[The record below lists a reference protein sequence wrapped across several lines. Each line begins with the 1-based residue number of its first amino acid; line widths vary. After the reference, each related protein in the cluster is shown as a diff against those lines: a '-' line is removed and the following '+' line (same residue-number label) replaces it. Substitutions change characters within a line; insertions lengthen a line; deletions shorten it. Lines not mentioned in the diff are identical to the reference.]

1 MENNNSEINQNN
13 DNELQFL
20 KDFFLTSLSKWY
32 WYVIS
37 VGVAI
42 VLYLLYLLSTPP
54 TFSRQAAVM
63 ITEDKND
70 MGISTSSQFADIALG
85 GGNANVKNELIAF
98 QSHDLMTEVVK
109 RLGLDV
115 TYRTPAR
122 LYKKVMYGAS
132 RPFTVQLFDLTEMQS
147 ASLKLVQLDE
157 HRLLLSELAMY
168 VDGDQIKYDDEIV
181 IKLGETTNTPLG
193 RIKIDRTEY
202 FAADSVCEKP
212 VFITKSPVY
221 MATEMCQER
230 LQVSL
235 QAKDASVIN
244 LQYNDE
250 DIYRAEDVI
259 NTLIDV
265 YNESRI
271 IEKNRKATST
281 SEFITDRLAVIEREL
296 SSVDKDISAF
306 KSENLIPDLQGVSAM
321 YMDQVK
327 KTNEQLVNL
336 NMQLAMAHY
345 IKEYMEQADNSA
357 LLPVNTGLESSSIE
371 KQISEYNEAILKR
384 NGLLAKSSAQNP
396 LVIDI
401 DQNIRSM
408 RSAINTS
415 IGNLVVSLNT
425 QIENFEKEERKNVNK
440 IAANP
445 MQANYLLSVERQQ
458 KIKEALYLFLLQK
471 REENELS
478 QTFTPYNT
486 RIITTPTGSMD
497 PVAPR
502 KMLLL
507 LVALVLGAIVPA
519 VVIYLKL
526 LLNTTISSKKD
537 IEWMTIPYIGEVPLI
552 NYKSNKASIRDLDD
566 KRKVVVE
573 AGSHSM
579 INEAFRIIRTNLEF
593 TMKRDSGNVV
603 MFTSSFPNSGKTFIN
618 KNLATSFAIKGKRII
633 VLDLDMRKGVLSTT
647 CNLTKPGISDYLAGR
662 TDNLKEI
669 IKHGVLHENVDIIPV
684 GTIPPNPVEL
694 LSEEKM
700 KALFETLKQ
709 EYDYIFIDCP
719 PAGIL
724 ADTDII
730 NQYTDYTIY
739 IIRIGNMDKQHLP
752 EVERYYR
759 ENKFNNMTMIL
770 NGTGAA
776 FGHYGGY
783 GKYGSYGHYG
793 YYGGGENSSLSASYR
808 LFPLKKKKKKKFR

>member
-265 YNESRI
+265 YNKSRI

-647 CNLTKPGISDYLAGR
+647 CNLTKPGISDYLTGR

-770 NGTGAA
+770 NGTDAA

-793 YYGGGENSSLSASYR
+793 YYGYYGGGG
-808 LFPLKKKKKKKFR
+808 K

>member
-793 YYGGGENSSLSASYR
+793 YYGGGG
-808 LFPLKKKKKKKFR
+808 K

>member
-265 YNESRI
+265 YNKSRI

-647 CNLTKPGISDYLAGR
+647 CNLTKPGISDYLTGR

-770 NGTGAA
+770 NGTDAA

-793 YYGGGENSSLSASYR
+793 YYGYYGGG
-808 LFPLKKKKKKKFR
+808 K